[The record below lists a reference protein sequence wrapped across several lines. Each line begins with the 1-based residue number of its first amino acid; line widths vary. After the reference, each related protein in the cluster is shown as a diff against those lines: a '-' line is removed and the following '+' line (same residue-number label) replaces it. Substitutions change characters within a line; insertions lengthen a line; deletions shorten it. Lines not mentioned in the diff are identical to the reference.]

1 MSEKWFIYR
10 EQKYVGPYTWNELW
24 KEAQLGN
31 IMPDEMIWNDS
42 FEDWKPARAVP
53 GLIDE
58 TAVPAEDTTTI
69 SADAIVSEPILVP
82 TDSQPARGRG
92 NVSILTVAIIAATVL
107 FVLSSM
113 TALYYLFVYTGPEVA
128 ENDDV
133 EDTFNDISFSTVLP
147 KPENTNFED
156 DPDENDSSGEEA
168 EIYDE
173 ELLPGDRDESTG
185 ENAEDRT
192 EPDKQPD
199 PVEDSTPPEQEDP
212 PADDT
217 PEQEEKEP
225 EKPAE
230 DEAEDSE
237 YDWHE
242 ADEKDKDEID
252 DDGEEPEELPVEDLN
267 YDTIPWQG
275 GTYTGTLKDE
285 KPHGQGVWTHPQG
298 KKYEGDY
305 RNGQIEGQ
313 GVMTFPGGE
322 QYSGSFRN
330 GKAHG
335 YGLMIHPDGRRYE
348 GDFVDGV
355 VHGFGIMVFSGGEVY
370 QGYMQ
375 NGKAHG
381 EGTMYHPDGRQVS
394 GRWVNGHLVEKTTS
408 N

>member
-1 MSEKWFIYR
+1 MSEKWFVYR
-10 EQKYVGPYTWNELW
+10 DQKYVGPYTWNELW

-31 IMPDEMIWNDS
+31 VKPDEMIWSDS

-58 TAVPAEDTTTI
+58 TAVSAEDASTV
-69 SADAIVSEPILVP
+69 SADAISTEPILVSP
-82 TDSQPARGRG
+82 DSQPARGRG

-107 FVLSSM
+107 FIFSSM
-113 TALYYLFVYTGPEVA
+113 TALYYLFIYTGPDVA
-128 ENDDV
+128 ESDV
-133 EDTFNDISFSTVLP
+133 EDTFNDISFVTVLP
-147 KPENTNFED
+147 KPENANFED

-168 EIYDE
+168 ETDGSE
-173 ELLPGDRDESTG
+173 DLPDDGDESTG
-185 ENAEDRT
+185 ENADDRT

-199 PVEDSTPPEQEDP
+199 PVEDSAPPEQEDP

-217 PEQEEKEP
+217 PEQEENEPEP

-230 DEAEDSE
+230 DEEEDIE
-237 YDWHE
+237 NDWHE
-242 ADEKDKDEID
+242 ADDRDTDEID
-252 DDGEEPEELPVEDLN
+252 DDGDELPAEDLD
-267 YDTIPWQG
+267 YDTISWEG
-275 GTYTGTLKDE
+275 GTYKGTLKDE
-285 KPHGQGVWTHPQG
+285 KPHGQGVWIHPKG

-305 RNGQIEGQ
+305 RDGRIEGQ

-335 YGLMIHPDGRRYE
+335 YGLITHPDGRRYE

-355 VHGFGIMVFSGGEVY
+355 IHGFGVMVFSGGEVY
-370 QGYMQ
+370 HGYLQ

-381 EGTMYHPDGRQVS
+381 QGTMYHPNGEQVS
-394 GRWVNGHLVEKTTS
+394 GRWVSGVLVEKDES
-408 N
+408 S